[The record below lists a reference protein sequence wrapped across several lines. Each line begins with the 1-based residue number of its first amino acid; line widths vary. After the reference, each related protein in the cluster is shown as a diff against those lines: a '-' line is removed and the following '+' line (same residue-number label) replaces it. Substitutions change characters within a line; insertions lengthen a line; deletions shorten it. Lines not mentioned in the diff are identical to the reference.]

1 MGISAG
7 FIQDHEIEKH
17 IIIEANNDVVKEAVK
32 FQKKAK
38 HKVEIL
44 KGFWEEVI
52 EKIPDNSIDGI
63 LFDTYPLT
71 EAELYQTQF
80 FFFDAAFRKLRKG
93 GILTY
98 YASEENNFGKVHI
111 DKLKKA
117 GFKEK
122 NIKKKVMKVNPPED
136 CEYWRSKT
144 ILCPMIVK

>member
-52 EKIPDNSIDGI
+52 EKIPDSSIDGI

-80 FFFDAAFRKLRKG
+80 YFFDTAFRKLKKG

-98 YASEENNFGKVHI
+98 YASEEKIFGKVHI

-122 NIKKKVMKVNPPED
+122 NIKKKVMKVNPPKD
-136 CEYWRSKT
+136 CEYWKSKT
-144 ILCPMIVK
+144 ILCPIIVK